1 VNPHVALAEQYVG
14 EVLTGR
20 IPVCRWIKLA
30 CQRHRDDLQHAE
42 GEALPY
48 RFDAKKAEKAA
59 RFVELMPH
67 VKGKWAKLA
76 DNTLKL
82 EGWQCFFVCCVFG
95 WVRKDTGKRRFSKAE
110 LFVSRKNAKST
121 MAAAIGIYMLCADD
135 EPGAEIYAGASTE
148 AQAWKVFEPARG
160 MARRKPEL
168 LQHYNI
174 TVNAASLV
182 REDGSIFQ
190 TMPGKPGDGAS
201 PHLAIIDEYHEHDTS
216 EQFDAMETGMGA
228 REQPLL
234 LVISTAGYDVSGP
247 CYNEW
252 DACRAM
258 LEGTIPN
265 DTLFALI
272 YTIDSPEEWTT
283 EDGLRKANPNFG
295 ISVSKDY
302 LQQLQHQAKHD
313 LRKENAFKV
322 KHCNTW
328 VNARESYID
337 LDAWAAGNRD
347 IKLEDYRGQ
356 RAVLALDLASRE
368 DIAALEI
375 VLPQD
380 NGDIVRFGKYYLPR
394 TTVDKPRNQHYQ
406 LWEKS
411 GWLSVTEGSIID
423 FERIHDDILELH
435 QLFDID
441 EVVYDPY
448 QATMLVSMLHK
459 SNLLCVEY
467 PNVVRNMSEPMKE
480 LDARIKARTLLHCAD
495 PVMTWQMSNLVA
507 KLDAKDNV
515 FPRKDK
521 PEKKIDS
528 VVALIMGLGRVM
540 SAKQRPDLNDFLNN
554 PIAA

>member
-1 VNPHVALAEQYVG
+1 MNPHVALAEQYVD

-30 CQRHRDDLQHAE
+30 CQRHRDDLQRAE
-42 GEALPY
+42 GEAFPY
-48 RFDAKKAEKAA
+48 RFDEKKAGKAA
-59 RFVELMPH
+59 KFIELMPH
-67 VKGKWAKLA
+67 VKGKWARA
-76 DNTLKL
+76 VENTLRL
-82 EGWQCFFVCCVFG
+82 EGWQCFFVCSVFG

-110 LFVSRKNAKST
+110 LYVSRKNAKST
-121 MAAAIGIYMLCADD
+121 MAAAIGNYMLCADD

-160 MARRKPEL
+160 MAKRKPEL
-168 LQHYNI
+168 LAHYKI

-356 RAVLALDLASRE
+356 RAMLALDLASRE

-375 VLPQD
+375 VLPQA

-406 LWEKS
+406 LWEKA

-435 QLFDID
+435 QLFEID

-480 LDARIKARTLLHCAD
+480 LDARIKAHTLLHCAD

-528 VVALIMGLGRVM
+528 AVALIMALGRLM
-540 SAKQRPDLNDFLNN
+540 SAEQRPDLNEFLAN
-554 PIAA
+554 PIIG